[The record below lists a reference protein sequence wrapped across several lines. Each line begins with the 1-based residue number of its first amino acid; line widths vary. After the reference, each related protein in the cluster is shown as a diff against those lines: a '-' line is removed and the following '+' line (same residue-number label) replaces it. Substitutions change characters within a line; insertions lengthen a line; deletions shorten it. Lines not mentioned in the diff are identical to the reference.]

1 MSKKRNV
8 PYKIIA
14 GEYYDPDFH
23 PTCSNFREA
32 SKILIKKEFFNI
44 PQNESYYILEV
55 GAGKSVLIEICKEL
69 DLRFN
74 KIVISDAEEQMLK
87 YSFPFELRNME
98 FSIIDAENTNIEN
111 SFFDIIISS
120 LGDSYNTSKF
130 WKEIRRTL
138 KDGGYCLYTTPSHE
152 WCNIFRKNQI
162 NKDLA
167 SFITKADDEVYI
179 PSLIYDETTQVKMI
193 EDVGLTCKQ
202 INEIKLRSLNDQ
214 IISPKL
220 RTELADEL
228 PVVTSYLIRK

>member
-1 MSKKRNV
+1 MSKKRNA

-14 GEYYDPDFH
+14 GEYYDPVFH

-32 SKILIKKEFFNI
+32 SKILIKKVFFNI
-44 PQNESYYILEV
+44 PHNESYCILEV
-55 GAGKSVLIEICKEL
+55 GAGKSVLIEICEEL
-69 DLRFN
+69 DLKFN

-87 YSFPFELRNME
+87 YTLPFKLKNVE

-138 KDGGYCLYTTPSHE
+138 KDGGYCLYTTPSYE
-152 WCNIFRKNQI
+152 WCKIFRKNQL
-162 NKDLA
+162 NKNLA
-167 SFITKADDEVYI
+167 SFITKTVDEVYI
-179 PSLIYDETTQVKMI
+179 PSFIYDETTQVKMI
-193 EDVGLTCKQ
+193 KDAGLSCKQ
-202 INEIKLRSLNDQ
+202 INEVKLRSLNDR